1 MLRDPRR
8 PAVLG
13 RLARVELLLV
23 LAGDGG
29 GRVAEREVDAA
40 AQLFFSSTVMLGLMW
55 TVPTWMSALP
65 FVPWWPSRLSVT
77 STLPDTL
84 HERDW
89 PMSKLRNGV
98 TFGLRRRVERV
109 ARGPA
114 VADRVLDRLDRG
126 VARLLRVGAEL
137 DVAVRAAAPVE
148 LGPHLVGVVLEGELG
163 RLRDERS
170 EKVIL
175 RSRLTSQTLPSSSV
189 TLRDSGSSL
198 TASALWIVCSGTH
211 GSGSGSRRSG
221 IVSRGSV
228 GASDSAVGWRASW
241 ATARLPAVRW
251 RARTRSWIERERRA
265 ELERRLLRPA
275 GARLALTAVT
285 PIRGADRT
293 ARDSRLA

>member
-1 MLRDPRR
+1 MP
-8 PAVLG
+8 PPT
-13 RLARVELLLV
+13 
-23 LAGDGG
+23 
-29 GRVAEREVDAA
+29 
-40 AQLFFSSTVMLGLMW
+40 LFLSSTVMLGLMW

-77 STLPDTL
+77 STLPDTF

-98 TFGLRRRVERV
+98 TFVFDAASSASLAEPPLRIVSSI
-109 ARGPA
+109 ALIAALPA
-114 VADRVLDRLDRG
+114 C
-126 VARLLRVGAEL
+126 LRVGAEL

-163 RLRDERS
+163 WLRDEAV

-175 RSRLTSQTLPSSSV
+175 RSRLTSQTLPSSSL

-198 TASALWIVCSGTH
+198 TTSALCTVRFGSH
-211 GSGSGSRRSG
+211 GLGSGSRRSG

-241 ATARLPAVRW
+241 ATRGCRPCAGG
-251 RARTRSWIERERRA
+251 RARGRGSSASAGPSSSGGCCAPRA
-265 ELERRLLRPA
+265 PVWR
-275 GARLALTAVT
+275 
-285 PIRGADRT
+285 
-293 ARDSRLA
+293 